1 MYTLHAQGEI
11 LTFATMGEF
20 LYHLNQA
27 QETFADLSQMSLE
40 YKNVRYPIGRN
51 QGTRGIFPDF
61 SSDPMSAFFWLH
73 IWLNEVLPF
82 VGATAIPGLAVAPH
96 LITRPNWGA
105 VSELSSVAYGT
116 YRVFSQ
122 QQRCASGNLEDWFR
136 SNFLE
141 RFGYGHNGPSY
152 DGHDQN
158 SRHEVHVCYAL
169 ARGDYVPEEVVAEYL
184 QNPELVRY
192 DSKWFRA
199 VLEKPF
205 LRGRFKSIGHLRD
218 IVNIVGADNLTVENV
233 PAFVAVLGSLPA
245 EASTCAI
252 DDVLYGMG
260 VVSQR
265 PQPPTPTDEEIGE
278 PVNELAEK
286 LRTALAAD
294 RAAEELSFAQN
305 NLDKG
310 NMSRREFDRAKAL
323 ALSNTSRETY
333 GWANRVAQAVADKRL
348 EAMLGILDGPG
359 NEVSQKV
366 IEAEFGIKLRN
377 VTAAERR
384 RAIFSLAGF
393 VEDDAVKTEEARLD
407 AVQKVR
413 KAERDFRDAT
423 ERASNF
429 RIRIDDGEPMTGAL
443 YVDTLVSR
451 GFNTIESRKKG
462 AAQSYFLFNSSTGC
476 GYPITNANGTFEY
489 ARLLLARTPA
499 PAAQELAIA

>member
-245 EASTCAI
+245 EARSFLNAHSHQRQQTRRLANPSTSWLRSCA
-252 DDVLYGMG
+252 
-260 VVSQR
+260 
-265 PQPPTPTDEEIGE
+265 PPLPPI
-278 PVNELAEK
+278 ELRRNCR
-286 LRTALAAD
+286 LPRT
-294 RAAEELSFAQN
+294 
-305 NLDKG
+305 
-310 NMSRREFDRAKAL
+310 
-323 ALSNTSRETY
+323 TWT
-333 GWANRVAQAVADKRL
+333 
-348 EAMLGILDGPG
+348 
-359 NEVSQKV
+359 
-366 IEAEFGIKLRN
+366 
-377 VTAAERR
+377 
-384 RAIFSLAGF
+384 RAICH
-393 VEDDAVKTEEARLD
+393 
-407 AVQKVR
+407 
-413 KAERDFRDAT
+413 
-423 ERASNF
+423 
-429 RIRIDDGEPMTGAL
+429 GA
-443 YVDTLVSR
+443 
-451 GFNTIESRKKG
+451 
-462 AAQSYFLFNSSTGC
+462 SSTG
-476 GYPITNANGTFEY
+476 PR
-489 ARLLLARTPA
+489 RLP
-499 PAAQELAIA
+499 